1 MQISLEMERLMP
13 RAMSMLFSI
22 EGDELSEQLSAAQLR
37 VVRLLQNGPLSSGDL
52 GALLGLSPSSVTQM
66 IARLEQHGFVEK
78 QTSER
83 DRRMRTIR
91 LSQSGD
97 ALMQRRSEARA
108 QKAAETL
115 KTMDLEEIELMLELV
130 KKLAKPGQR
139 LALEEEA
146 IV

>member
-1 MQISLEMERLMP
+1 MP

-22 EGDELSEQLSAAQLR
+22 EGDDLSEQLSAAQLR

-115 KTMDLEEIELMLELV
+115 KTMDLGEIELMLELV